1 MIEGILLIDKPK
13 GITSYDVIRK
23 TKKDYPKGT
32 KIGHTGTLDPFA
44 TGLLILLIGRS
55 ATKLMD
61 KFHKLKK
68 RYIVDAK
75 FGFETDTQDATGEIV
90 AQVDDEIVPTKGEIE
105 DMIQKYFLG
114 RIKQVPP
121 DYSAKKIDGKRAYN
135 LARSGEEF
143 ELEAKNVKIFEFKVM
158 DYQFPNIRLEIL
170 CSTGTYIRTLVK
182 DLGRELGTYATAIEL
197 RRVQI
202 GRFKI
207 EDANGSIISIDKVL
221 GMLNE

>member
-68 RYIVDAK
+68 RYVVDAE
-75 FGFETDTQDATGEIV
+75 FGFETDTQDATGKIV
-90 AQVDDEIVPTKGEIE
+90 AQADDEIAPKKEDIE
-105 DMIQKYFLG
+105 SIIKESFLG
-114 RIKQVPP
+114 MIKQVPP
-121 DYSAKKIDGKRAYN
+121 NYSAKKIAGKRAYD
-135 LARSGEEF
+135 LARSGKEF
-143 ELEAKNVKIFEFKVM
+143 ELEAQNVEIFEFKVM
-158 DYQFPNIRLEIL
+158 DYQFPNIKLEIL

-182 DLGRELGTYATAIEL
+182 DLGRKLGTYATAIEL

-202 GRFKI
+202 GRFRI
-207 EDANGSIISIDKVL
+207 EDANGSIIEVDKVL
-221 GMLNE
+221 KRLNE

>member
-68 RYIVDAK
+68 RYVVDAE
-75 FGFETDTQDATGEIV
+75 FGFETDTQDVTGKIV
-90 AQVDDEIVPTKGEIE
+90 AQADDEIVPKKKDIE
-105 DMIQKYFLG
+105 SMIKESFLG
-114 RIKQVPP
+114 MIKQVPP
-121 DYSAKKIDGKRAYN
+121 NYSAKKIDGKRAYN
-135 LARSGEEF
+135 LARSGEKF
-143 ELEAKNVKIFEFKVM
+143 DLEAKNVEIFEFKVM
-158 DYQFPNIRLEIL
+158 DYQFPNIKLEIL

-202 GRFKI
+202 GRFRI
-207 EDANGSIISIDKVL
+207 EDANGSIIEVDKVL
-221 GMLNE
+221 KMLNE